1 MESELPGPADSYVL
15 WTDLPEIV
23 KGEGGR
29 YVHFGWQTTE
39 DGVVY
44 VVHDLIAGRVQLS
57 SHANVHIVDYD
68 VNPIDLTANAIWRG
82 AKHRIPAV
90 QARGLGESDLGS
102 IDGNWTGWK
111 AVLNVLTKNPRV
123 QTRIVRLRDMHSSF
137 GLISS
142 REST

>member
-44 VVHDLIAGRVQLS
+44 VVHDLIAGRVS
-57 SHANVHIVDYD
+57 YPSHANVHIVDYD

-102 IDGNWTGWK
+102 ITETGPDGKGTERFDQRSSGP
-111 AVLNVLTKNPRV
+111 NPYC
-123 QTRIVRLRDMHSSF
+123 QAP
-137 GLISS
+137 
-142 REST
+142 